1 MTIGTSRVGSDA
13 PSVDGGEIV
22 LQIQG
27 MTCASCV
34 RRVEKASMKVAGV
47 AEASVNLATERARL
61 RLDHTIP
68 SEVILE
74 AVRRAGYTATVV
86 DDRLPGALAVGDPS
100 SPDSPLPPGEGQGV
114 RASGGPSRFGEA
126 AVARPTS
133 SAPVA
138 PVRGT
143 AAMEGGPADHGAIL
157 DQAIFSLVVSAII
170 MGLMFWPGI
179 RWNWPD
185 LPISMM
191 SLQWVMLALATPVQ
205 FWAGAGFY
213 RSAWAAL
220 RHGSTNMHVLVA
232 AGTTAAY
239 AWGAAVTIFPSW
251 FSVAA
256 RGGLVA
262 ETYFDTSTV
271 IIGLILLGRHLE
283 DRAKRQTGVAIGALL
298 SLQPP
303 EAIRLEDGGERRV
316 AVAEVRVGDL
326 LRVRPGARVPVDGV
340 IEEGTSSIDESM
352 ITGESMPAR
361 REVDDPVIGATLNGT
376 GTFVMRA
383 TRVGRDTT
391 LAQIVRLVDDAQAS
405 KAPMQRLAD
414 RVAEV
419 FVPAVIVTAIA
430 SFALWWFLGPEP
442 RVTFALSTLIAVL
455 IIACPCAMGLATP
468 TAIIVATGEAAAGGV
483 LIRGGEAL
491 ERAGRVNTIVLD
503 KTGTLTTGHPTVTDV
518 WFADDAGAR
527 RADRL
532 RLLGAAERPSE
543 HPLAAAILKA
553 IASEGIEPPSPESFE
568 AVAGRGVVAT
578 TDGRHVVAG
587 TAHHLADHGV
597 ATASLEAEAD
607 RIARLGRTPVLFAI
621 DGQPVGV
628 VGIADVL
635 KPTSVKAVAAFRA
648 LGLDAWML
656 TGDTAVTATAIAA
669 EAGIPAHRVVAG
681 VMPGE
686 KSATIARLQAQGGI
700 VAMVG
705 DGINDAPALAQ
716 ADLGVAIGTGT
727 DVAIAASDVTLVG
740 GDLMGVVEAV
750 RLSRRTVRV
759 IQQNLFWAFAYNVL
773 LIPVAMGALYPFT
786 QTLLNPGLAAGAM
799 AMSSVSVITNSLRLR
814 TARAATGPGARA
826 AAIRRRAW
834 AAMVATAL
842 LVVGGIGGTWWYD
855 RNFGPLPPP
864 GPTIQANLSASD
876 LAFNFR
882 TVEAVVGTPLVI
894 TFRNNGVIDHDL
906 NIPGVAYRD
915 LVSVDAL
922 TTTTHTMTGT
932 VPVHVAVRRGQQGI
946 LSFTPASA
954 GVYRIYCSEPGH
966 KDAGMTATLIVRMP
980 GANT

>member
-1 MTIGTSRVGSDA
+1 MSVQERTKA
-13 PSVDGGEIV
+13 PAGVPLADDGDHGATEIV
-22 LQIQG
+22 LQIEG

-34 RRVEKASMKVAGV
+34 RRVEKASMKVSGI

-61 RLDHTIP
+61 RFEPDAVIP
-68 SEVILE
+68 TEVILE
-74 AVRRAGYTATVV
+74 AVRRAGYAAHVVEARFAAGTPSQVVAGSAQPLTGTA
-86 DDRLPGALAVGDPS
+86 DPV
-100 SPDSPLPPGEGQGV
+100 P
-114 RASGGPSRFGEA
+114 A
-126 AVARPTS
+126 AVA
-133 SAPVA
+133 A
-138 PVRGT
+138 PVREWASDSDHG
-143 AAMEGGPADHGAIL
+143 HGAIL
-157 DQAIFSLVVSAII
+157 DQAIFSLVVSAVI

-185 LPISMM
+185 LPIGMM

-239 AWGAAVTIFPSW
+239 AWSAAVTVFPSW
-251 FSVAA
+251 FSGAT

-271 IIGLILLGRHLE
+271 IVGLILLGRYLE

-303 EAIRLEDGGERRV
+303 EATRLDADGTERRV
-316 AVAEVRVGDL
+316 AVSEVRVGDL
-326 LRVRPGARVPVDGV
+326 LRVRPGARIPVDGV
-340 IEEGTSSIDESM
+340 IEEGTSNIDESM
-352 ITGESMPAR
+352 ITGESMPVR
-361 REVDDPVIGATLNGT
+361 REIDDPVIGATLNGT
-376 GTFVMRA
+376 GSFVMRA

-419 FVPAVIVTAIA
+419 FVPVVIVTALA
-430 SFALWWFLGPEP
+430 SFGAWWLFGPEP
-442 RVTFALSTLIAVL
+442 RVPFALSTLIAVL

-468 TAIIVATGEAAAGGV
+468 TAIIVATGEAAARGV

-491 ERAGRVNTIVLD
+491 ERAGRVNAIVLD
-503 KTGTLTTGHPTVTDV
+503 KTGTLTTGHPTVTDL
-518 WFADDAGAR
+518 WFVDGTTAR
-527 RADRL
+527 RTDLL
-532 RLLGAAERPSE
+532 RWLGAAERPSE

-553 IASEGIEPPSPESFE
+553 IASEGIEPPAPDTFE

-578 TDGRHVVAG
+578 TDGRAVVAG
-587 TAHHLADHGV
+587 TVRHLADHGI
-597 ATASLEAEAD
+597 ATAPLDAEAD
-607 RIARLGRTPVLFAI
+607 RIARLGRTPVLFAV
-621 DGQPVGV
+621 DGAPVGV
-628 VGIADVL
+628 IGIADVL
-635 KPTSVKAVAAFRA
+635 KPTSVAAVSAFRA
-648 LGLDAWML
+648 LGLDTWML
-656 TGDTAVTATAIAA
+656 TGDTAATAIAIAA
-669 EAGIPAHRVVAG
+669 EAGIPAGRVVAG

-686 KSATIARLQAQGGI
+686 KSATIARLQAQGAV

-705 DGINDAPALAQ
+705 DGINDAPALAR

-740 GDLMGVVEAV
+740 GDLLGVVEAV
-750 RLSRRTVRV
+750 RLSRRTVR
-759 IQQNLFWAFAYNVL
+759 IIRQNLFWAFAYNVI

-786 QTLLNPGLAAGAM
+786 KTLLNPALAAGAM

-814 TARAATGPGARA
+814 TARTATGPGARA
-826 AAIRRRAW
+826 AAVRRRAW
-834 AAMVATAL
+834 AATGAMAAI
-842 LVVGGIGGTWWYD
+842 VVGAIGGSWWYD
-855 RNFGPLPPP
+855 RNYGPLPPA
-864 GPTIQANLSASD
+864 GPAIQANLSAGD
-876 LAFNFR
+876 LEFKFR

-894 TFRNNGVIDHDL
+894 TFRNDGVIDHDL

-915 LVSVDAL
+915 LVTVDAI
-922 TTTTHTMTGT
+922 TTSTHSMVGT
-932 VPVHVAVRRGQQGI
+932 VPVHVAASRGQQGI

-954 GVYRIYCSEPGH
+954 GTYRIYCSEPGH
-966 KDAGMTATLIVRMP
+966 KDAGMVATLIVRMP
-980 GANT
+980 GGAA

>member
-1 MTIGTSRVGSDA
+1 MTIHA
-13 PSVDGGEIV
+13 PPSADQESIGGEII

-34 RRVEKASMKVAGV
+34 RRVEKATLKVEGV
-47 AEASVNLATERARL
+47 ADAAVNLATERARL
-61 RLDHTIP
+61 RFAPDTTIP
-68 SEVILE
+68 THVILD
-74 AVRRAGYTATVV
+74 AVRRAGYSASVV
-86 DDRLPGALAVGDPS
+86 DDRFPAPDAPPDQSPTAKADTTAHDGAIS
-100 SPDSPLPPGEGQGV
+100 SP
-114 RASGGPSRFGEA
+114 A
-126 AVARPTS
+126 TS
-133 SAPVA
+133 AD
-138 PVRGT
+138 
-143 AAMEGGPADHGAIL
+143 DHGAIL
-157 DQAIFSLVVSAII
+157 DQAVFSLVVSAVI

-191 SLQWVMLALATPVQ
+191 SMQWVMLALATPVQ

-239 AWGAAVTIFPSW
+239 AWSAAVTIFPTW
-251 FSVAA
+251 FSGTS
-256 RGGLVA
+256 RSGLVA

-271 IIGLILLGRHLE
+271 IVGLILLGRYLE

-303 EAIRLEDGGERRV
+303 EAIRLEAAGERRV
-316 AVAEVRVGDL
+316 QVSEVSVGDL

-340 IEEGTSSIDESM
+340 IEEGSSNLDESM
-352 ITGESMPAR
+352 ITGESMPVR

-405 KAPMQRLAD
+405 KAPMQRMAD

-419 FVPAVIVTAIA
+419 FVPAVIVTALA
-430 SFALWWFLGPEP
+430 SFALWWLFGPEP
-442 RVTFALSTLIAVL
+442 RVPFALSTLIAVL

-468 TAIIVATGEAAAGGV
+468 TAIIVATGEAASLGV

-503 KTGTLTTGHPTVTDV
+503 KTGTLTVGHPSVTDV
-518 WFADDAGAR
+518 FLVADHVAS
-527 RADRL
+527 RADVFRW
-532 RLLGAAERPSE
+532 LGAAERPSE
-543 HPLAAAILKA
+543 HPVATAILKA
-553 IASEGIEPPSPESFE
+553 IASEGIEPPAPETFE
-568 AVAGRGVVAT
+568 ATAGRGVVAT
-578 TDGRHVVAG
+578 TRGHTVVAG
-587 TAHHLADHGV
+587 TVHHLANHGI
-597 ATASLEAEAD
+597 ATAPLEAEAD
-607 RIARLGRTPVLFAI
+607 RIARLGRTPVLFAV
-621 DGQPVGV
+621 DGTPVGV
-628 VGIADVL
+628 IGVADAL
-635 KPTSVKAVAAFRA
+635 KPTSVKAVEAFRA
-648 LGLDAWML
+648 LGLEPWML
-656 TGDTAVTATAIAA
+656 TGDTEATAIAIA
-669 EAGIPAHRVVAG
+669 TEAGISPDRVIAG

-686 KSATIARLQAQGGI
+686 KSATITRLQAQGAV

-740 GDLMGVVEAV
+740 GDLLGVVEAV

-759 IQQNLFWAFAYNVL
+759 IRQNLFWAFAYNVI

-786 QTLLNPGLAAGAM
+786 KTLLNPALAAGAM

-814 TARAATGPGARA
+814 TARTAIGAGARA
-826 AAIRRRAW
+826 AAIQRRLW
-834 AAMVATAL
+834 AATGAMSAIVIGA
-842 LVVGGIGGTWWYD
+842 IGGTWWYD
-855 RNFGPLPPP
+855 RNYGPLPPA
-864 GPTIQANLSASD
+864 GPTIQANLSAGD
-876 LAFNFR
+876 LEFKFR

-894 TFRNNGVIDHDL
+894 TFRNDGVIDHDL

-915 LVSVDAL
+915 LSSVDAI

-932 VPVHVAVRRGQQGI
+932 VPVHVAASRGQQGV

-954 GVYRIYCSEPGH
+954 GTYRIYCSEPGH
-966 KDAGMTATLIVRMP
+966 KDAGMVATLVVRMP
-980 GANT
+980 GAGA